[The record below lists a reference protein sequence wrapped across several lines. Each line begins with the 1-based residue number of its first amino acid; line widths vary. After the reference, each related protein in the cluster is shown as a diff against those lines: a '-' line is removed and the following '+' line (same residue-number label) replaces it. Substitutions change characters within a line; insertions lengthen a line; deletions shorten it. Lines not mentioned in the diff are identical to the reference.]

1 MDFDWSL
8 YASAPEVTVGRPS
21 HDEISESFED
31 PFGLRLLPDSPR
43 FAEQSR
49 FFSLGRTL
57 NGRPLL
63 SVYTSTGKIIKVIT
77 AREMSPEESFFYD
90 RKAKESL

>member
-8 YASAPEVTVGRPS
+8 YTATPAAETGPS
-21 HDEISESFED
+21 PDEISESFED
-31 PFGLRLLPDSPR
+31 PFSLRLLPDSPR
-43 FAEQSR
+43 FAEQAR

-57 NGRPLL
+57 QGKPLL
-63 SVYTSTGKIIKVIT
+63 AVYTSTGKTVRVIT
-77 AREMSPEESFFYD
+77 ARKMSNEESFFYD